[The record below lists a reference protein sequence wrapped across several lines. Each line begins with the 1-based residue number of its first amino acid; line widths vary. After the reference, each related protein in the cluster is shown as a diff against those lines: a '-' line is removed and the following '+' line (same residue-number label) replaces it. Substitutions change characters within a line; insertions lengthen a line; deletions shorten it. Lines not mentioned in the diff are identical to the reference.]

1 VQALRYAVR
10 SSPVLK
16 YFGQLCVILALLTVL
31 PFIVSIAS
39 GDYSAGLRYLI
50 VTIVVF
56 ALGVFLRR
64 LPTPKTLQTN
74 EAMIIT
80 AITLLFAALIMIWP
94 LMSGGLNYLDA
105 LFESVSGVTTT
116 GLTVTASVAN
126 KPISFLFSR
135 AWMQWY
141 GGLGFAVFSLA
152 MVVQPVFAAKRIG
165 IVEDFRE
172 DVLPGAGI
180 YARRILVVYMVL
192 TGLGIVLLGLVGS
205 GWLNAVLYSLAAVST
220 GGFSPSNSSIGNFT
234 VPIQI
239 VVILI
244 SVTGAIPLILY
255 YRTFRKGWR
264 TFVDDLQLRSLIL
277 TGLIVALILAFFLYF
292 QSGFSWKEAWLN
304 GALNAFSAQTT
315 TGFSSTNIYQISNG
329 AKLLLIFSMLLGGSS
344 GSSAGGIKI
353 IRLIVLIRLVYLMVA
368 RTSMPRQAVAE
379 VSVGGRKL
387 ELDEVQNT
395 VAIILAFLVL
405 IAFSWLPFVIMGYN
419 PLNSLFEVTSAATT
433 TGLSAGIT
441 SPGLHPVLKGVLCV
455 DMLVGRLEIFAW
467 LVLVYPGSWI
477 GRRLEE

>member
-1 VQALRYAVR
+1 
-10 SSPVLK
+10 
-16 YFGQLCVILALLTVL
+16 
-31 PFIVSIAS
+31 
-39 GDYSAGLRYLI
+39 
-50 VTIVVF
+50 
-56 ALGVFLRR
+56 
-64 LPTPKTLQTN
+64 
-74 EAMIIT
+74 MIIT

-126 KPISFLFSR
+126 KPLSFLFSR

-141 GGLGFAVFSLA
+141 GGLGFVVFSLA
-152 MVVQPVFAAKRIG
+152 ISVQPVFAAKRIG
-165 IVEDFRE
+165 VIEDFRE
-172 DVLPGAGI
+172 DVFPGGGV
-180 YARRILVVYMVL
+180 YARRILVVYTIL
-192 TGLGIVLLGLVGS
+192 TGFGIVLLGLVGS

-220 GGFSPSNSSIGNFT
+220 GGFSPSNSSIGNFA

-239 VVILI
+239 VVILVSI
-244 SVTGAIPLILY
+244 AGAIPLILY

-264 TFVDDLQLRSLIL
+264 TFVGDLQLRSLIL
-277 TGLIVALILAFFLYF
+277 TGLIIAVFLAFFLYF
-292 QSGFSWKEAWLN
+292 QSGFSWKDAWLN
-304 GALNAFSAQTT
+304 AALNAFSAQTT
-315 TGFSSTNIYQISNG
+315 TGFSSTGISQISNG

-387 ELDEVQNT
+387 EPDEVQNT

-405 IAFSWLPFVIMGYN
+405 VAFSWLPFVIMGYN

-441 SPGLHPVLKGVLCV
+441 SPGLHPLLKGVLCV

-467 LVLVYPGSWI
+467 LVMVYPGSWI